1 MIYSIWGR
9 FCSFFNWEGADIWP
23 QIRLRKTPVLYVC
36 LQQDEVSDDL
46 LTFHEAVNQMQE
58 LEEEIIDDQKALIDV
73 SYDTELI

>member
-1 MIYSIWGR
+1 M
-9 FCSFFNWEGADIWP
+9 
-23 QIRLRKTPVLYVC
+23 
-36 LQQDEVSDDL
+36 SDDL